1 MIKTKG
7 FKKGAVVTVSASDKY
22 KGKTRTSAKTKVR
35 VGSQTQYSNA
45 AGSGKISVSKIR
57 STSRVVKGKIALKT
71 GSAYISYGE
80 NSASLDLNKDGS
92 FSYTLPSPK
101 KGGSSVYITLH
112 DNSNGTIAGV
122 KKVTVSASKP
132 AKPSF
137 MKGSADKKAKKIQ
150 IRAKEKGTL
159 VVQSSKKKI
168 KTTKCTY
175 QSKGSYFV
183 YTVKVPAKAGKVRCY
198 LQTIAGKSKTAT
210 IKRK

>member
-1 MIKTKG
+1 M
-7 FKKGAVVTVSASDKY
+7 
-22 KGKTRTSAKTKVR
+22 
-35 VGSQTQYSNA
+35 
-45 AGSGKISVSKIR
+45 
-57 STSRVVKGKIALKT
+57 
-71 GSAYISYGE
+71 
-80 NSASLDLNKDGS
+80 
-92 FSYTLPSPK
+92 
-101 KGGSSVYITLH
+101 
-112 DNSNGTIAGV
+112 

-159 VVQSSKKKI
+159 VVQYS